1 MLTANA
7 VRNYAD
13 SWRATLKLVRSGYSW
28 SGNERNCVF
37 LNCTESSLSNDVR
50 FSDAS
55 AISGLDFPDDGRAV
69 AVVDW
74 DHDGDLDL
82 WLRNR
87 TAPRLRL
94 MLNSTVQLA
103 PATQSVSLR
112 LIGTQSNRD
121 AIGARVV
128 LQFKNSNQSHSR
140 TQSIRAGDG
149 FLSQSSKLIHFG
161 LPSTA
166 TIEQLTI
173 FWPGAKPEIIR
184 DITAGSNYEVTQGTG
199 QAEKR
204 AHRSQVALTPKA
216 TKTLQPTAAARI
228 IMPGRIPFPPMKLA
242 SNTDRTSA
250 PSPNENQPTLYVFWT
265 PTCSNC
271 RTELTELVQHQAD
284 VRKAGLN
291 LIAVCLEGAKS
302 ANDAPEP
309 PQRQEGDRFL
319 AEINFPFASA
329 NITPESLDLLNDFQ
343 NTLFSRFPD
352 FVVPLCMLVDAEGQ
366 VISIYRGSFPI
377 STFLDDAQLV
387 ELNDIELRT
396 LSAPLIGTWITQP
409 ATRAQF
415 ADFVATR
422 LLERQPQ
429 AAAFYFQVAA
439 DVETDPDSKKHRQGQ
454 VEQVQQLLDN
464 GQTP

>member
-1 MLTANA
+1 MLAANA

-173 FWPGAKPEIIR
+173 FWPGAEPEIIR

-216 TKTLQPTAAARI
+216 TKTLQPTAAARL
-228 IMPGRIPFPPMKLA
+228 P
-242 SNTDRTSA
+242 TSGQ
-250 PSPNENQPTLYVFWT
+250 S
-265 PTCSNC
+265 S
-271 RTELTELVQHQAD
+271 
-284 VRKAGLN
+284 
-291 LIAVCLEGAKS
+291 S
-302 ANDAPEP
+302 
-309 PQRQEGDRFL
+309 
-319 AEINFPFASA
+319 
-329 NITPESLDLLNDFQ
+329 SLR
-343 NTLFSRFPD
+343 S
-352 FVVPLCMLVDAEGQ
+352 
-366 VISIYRGSFPI
+366 
-377 STFLDDAQLV
+377 
-387 ELNDIELRT
+387 
-396 LSAPLIGTWITQP
+396 
-409 ATRAQF
+409 
-415 ADFVATR
+415 
-422 LLERQPQ
+422 
-429 AAAFYFQVAA
+429 
-439 DVETDPDSKKHRQGQ
+439 
-454 VEQVQQLLDN
+454 
-464 GQTP
+464 